1 MSGYPFTSL
10 YIYISY
16 CCSTL
21 FFFCFLTSCLHF
33 HVLFFFFSSKFSYM
47 FYATVAFI
55 SGPHVLSCSLP
66 PLSLLKM
73 LSKFFSST
81 FLLCLYFLLL
91 SSPNPTLSLSS
102 CSTSWAKVMGHA
114 FLDPF
119 TLPSIPF
126 VFHVDSWPSL
136 QSVLSSFHRISGII
150 QLTSWTSKVTEISDT
165 VSDTEAVEAD
175 LCSKEPVLSLYIS
188 VQILHTETFPCFYS
202 VHLQD
207 NAIQRDVL
215 Q

>member
-1 MSGYPFTSL
+1 MLLLPLFLVLMSCPVLFLSFLSL
-10 YIYISY
+10 R
-16 CCSTL
+16 CSQNFFPLL
-21 FFFCFLTSCLHF
+21 FFSVC
-33 HVLFFFFSSKFSYM
+33 K
-47 FYATVAFI
+47 
-55 SGPHVLSCSLP
+55 
-66 PLSLLKM
+66 
-73 LSKFFSST
+73 
-81 FLLCLYFLLL
+81 YFLIL

-136 QSVLSSFHRISGII
+136 QSVLSSFHWISGII

-165 VSDTEAVEAD
+165 VSDTEAMEAH

-207 NAIQRDVL
+207 NAI
-215 Q
+215 